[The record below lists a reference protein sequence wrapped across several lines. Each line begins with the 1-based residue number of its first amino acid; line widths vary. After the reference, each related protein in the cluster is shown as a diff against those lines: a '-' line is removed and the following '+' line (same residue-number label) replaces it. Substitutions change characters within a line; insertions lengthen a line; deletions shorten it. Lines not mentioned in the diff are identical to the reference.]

1 NPPGRPWT
9 LPRRN
14 DIGGLSVV
22 EERPDGW
29 YLIEDALGDS
39 RDLFRANY
47 PIISY
52 ATDSGNRHLVA
63 VVDGPDG
70 PSTWWIQDDDL
81 TRLEGSAT
89 SVAWN
94 GWHTRY

>member
-1 NPPGRPWT
+1 
-9 LPRRN
+9 
-14 DIGGLSVV
+14 
-22 EERPDGW
+22 
-29 YLIEDALGDS
+29 
-39 RDLFRANY
+39 

-52 ATDSGNRHLVA
+52 ATDSGNRHIVA

-94 GWHTRY
+94 GWHTRYGS